1 MLNFVFCR
9 NDELDDFLVR
19 VEYVDSADI
28 LNAVSTDPNSF
39 RFLCVNV
46 RSLVNNTNFSKLEAL
61 VSSLSIRLDV
71 IAVTETWIQSSSAGP
86 FKNLKFI
93 SNNRLICRGGGV
105 GLYIKDNLVFSIRD
119 DLTLV
124 RENFFESIFIDVI
137 FYEKTVT
144 CGAV

>member
-1 MLNFVFCR
+1 MLNYVFCR
-9 NDELDDFLVR
+9 DDELDDFLVR

-61 VSSLSIRLDV
+61 VTTLSIRLDV

-86 FKNLKFI
+86 FKNLKGYNFI

-119 DLTLV
+119 DLTLM
-124 RENFFESIFIDVI
+124 REKIFESIF
-137 FYEKTVT
+137 FYR
-144 CGAV
+144 CHI